1 MGQLKNIYWKLEP
14 DHLKNL
20 KCFSSVQIYF
30 SAIWI
35 VILKLLINFLEVN
48 WLVNFYLFPKRKINI
63 HFALTSVTLGTSC
76 GMYLNELKFKIWT
89 RSSFWEE
96 IMAKIIIGSITVAN
110 WPWGFV
116 SVALKKFTRGNLQQ
130 SSSLLSLGEI
140 YLVRGCLRIF

>member
-20 KCFSSVQIYF
+20 VLIVYKYIFF
-30 SAIWI
+30 AIWN
-35 VILKLLINFLEVN
+35 VILKLLIKVN
-48 WLVNFYLFPKRKINI
+48 WLMNFYLFPKREINI

-76 GMYLNELKFKIWT
+76 GMYLNKLKFKIWT

-110 WPWGFV
+110 SPWGFV
-116 SVALKKFTRGNLQQ
+116 SVALKKFIRDNLQQ
-130 SSSLLSLGEI
+130 SSSLLSLGAGI